1 MKRFG
6 LIGEKLGHS
15 HSKTL
20 HGLLADYSYE
30 LWPMPR
36 EELDGFLRKGA
47 FDGMNVT
54 IPYKQAVIPYLS
66 ELGETARRIGCVNT
80 IVKRPDGTLFGDNT
94 DAYGM
99 GVMARRA
106 GIDFAGQKTLVLGSG
121 GTSLTARDVVRQ
133 GGGEAVVISRRGENT
148 YENLEKHADAAY
160 LINTT
165 PVGMYPNTD
174 AAAVDLSRLPGLRGV
189 LDVVY
194 NPQRT
199 RLLEQAR
206 QMGIPCEGGLC
217 MLVYQAVRAC
227 ELFTGEPVP
236 SERAQAAERAL
247 RRSVTNLVLIGMP
260 GSGKSTLGA
269 LLSDWLQMPMV
280 DLDEEIVREAGM
292 SIPEIFAKEG
302 EAGFRQREK
311 EQVRRFGSQG
321 GRVLV
326 TGGGAIKDGDNRAHL
341 RMNGF
346 VVQLTRDLDALP
358 MDGRPLSQSR
368 EALRRMWEE
377 RAPLYA
383 ACADRTVPNDG
394 TPEACA
400 RKIEEAFDEA
410 LCAQRSESEHA
421 GHP

>member
-20 HGLLADYSYE
+20 HGLLADYDYE
-30 LWPMPR
+30 LWPMPPQD
-36 EELDGFLRKGA
+36 LDGFLRRSD
-47 FDGMNVT
+47 FDGINVT
-54 IPYKQAVIPYLS
+54 IPYKQTVIPYLS

-80 IVKRPDGTLFGDNT
+80 IVRRPDGTLFGDNT

-99 GVMARRA
+99 SVMARRA
-106 GIDFAGQKTLVLGSG
+106 GIEFGGKKTLVLGSG
-121 GTSLTARDVVRQ
+121 GTSLTACDVVRQ
-133 GGGEAVVISRRGENT
+133 NGGEAVVISRRGENN

-174 AAAVDLSRLPGLRGV
+174 AAAVDLTRLPALRGV
-189 LDVVY
+189 VDVVY

-206 QMGIPCEGGLC
+206 KLEIPCEGGLC

-227 ELFTGEPVP
+227 ELFTGETVS
-236 SERAQAAERAL
+236 SERARAAEAAL

-260 GSGKSTLGA
+260 GSGKSTLGKM
-269 LLSDWLQMPMV
+269 LSKRLHMPLV
-280 DLDEEIVREAGM
+280 DLDEEITREAGM
-292 SIPEIFAKEG
+292 SIPDIFAKEG
-302 EAGFRQREK
+302 EAGFRRREK
-311 EQVRRFGSQG
+311 EQVARFGAEG
-321 GRVLV
+321 GRVIV
-326 TGGGAIKDGDNRAHL
+326 TGGGAVKDESNRAHL

-346 VVQLTRDLDALP
+346 VVQLTRDLNALP
-358 MDGRPLSQSR
+358 MTGRPLSQSR
-368 EALRRMWEE
+368 EALLRMWEE

-383 ACADRTVPNDG
+383 ACADAAISNDG
-394 TPEACA
+394 TMDACA

-410 LCAQRSESEHA
+410 LCAQRA
-421 GHP
+421 